1 MRCGMYSILCR
12 NILWICNKQEQQCET
27 VTLVILAIFTIL
39 YTSIVS
45 YLNFMTT
52 SIVDRYDTIGLHSMH
67 EYNSQ
72 TI

>member
-1 MRCGMYSILCR
+1 M
-12 NILWICNKQEQQCET
+12 
-27 VTLVILAIFTIL
+27 TLVIQAIFTML

-45 YLNFMTT
+45 YLNFVTT

>member
-1 MRCGMYSILCR
+1 MDLQQ
-12 NILWICNKQEQQCET
+12 QEQQCET
-27 VTLVILAIFTIL
+27 VTLVIQAIFTML
-39 YTSIVS
+39 YECNVS
-45 YLNFMTT
+45 YLKFVTT